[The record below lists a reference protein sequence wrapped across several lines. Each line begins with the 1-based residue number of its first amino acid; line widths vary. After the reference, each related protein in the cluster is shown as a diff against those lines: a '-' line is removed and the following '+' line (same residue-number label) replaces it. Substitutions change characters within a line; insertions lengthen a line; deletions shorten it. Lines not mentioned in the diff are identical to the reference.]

1 MSLDSI
7 MTGFGNLL
15 TLVSAALGGSAM
27 HRQVI
32 LSCNAEK
39 LILPVTP
46 ASYDMQTSQNNRTV
60 DIIEFGEAQ
69 LFGNPA
75 LKRLKFSSFF
85 PSLMHE
91 YPFIVGDS
99 KTPAECIEL
108 LTKWKEAK
116 APIRVIITD
125 TNINLM
131 MGLKQFDYSER
142 DGSRD
147 VYYTLSFIEYKELN
161 TPMANNDKQTSDE
174 TGLKERAS
182 DVESP
187 DTVTLVDKANDV
199 LDASKKVYGDYT
211 HYRNIIQSNNLKDL
225 AINNIGKLKL
235 GERLKVPK

>member
-1 MSLDSI
+1 MSLDSL

-15 TLVSAALGGSAM
+15 TLVSAALGGGSM
-27 HRQVI
+27 YRQVI

-46 ASYDMQTSQNNRTV
+46 ASYEMQTGQNNRIV

-85 PSLMHE
+85 PSPTHE
-91 YPFIVGDS
+91 YPFVVGDN
-99 KTPAECIEL
+99 KTPAECVEM

-116 APIRVIITD
+116 APIRVIISD
-125 TNINLM
+125 TNINLIM
-131 MGLKQFDYSER
+131 ALKQFDYSER

-147 VYYTLSFIEYKELN
+147 IYYTLSFIEYKELN
-161 TPMANNDKQTSDE
+161 TPMANNDKQTAEE
-174 TGLKERAS
+174 TGQKERAA
-182 DVESP
+182 DMETP
-187 DTVTLVDKANDV
+187 DTVTLTDKVNDV
-199 LDASKKVYGDYT
+199 LDASKKAYGDYT
-211 HYRNIIQSNNLKDL
+211 HYRNIIQSNNIKDL

>member
-1 MSLDSI
+1 MSLDSL
-7 MTGFGNLL
+7 MTGFENLL
-15 TLVSAALGGSAM
+15 TLVSAALGGGSM
-27 HRQVI
+27 YRQVI

-46 ASYDMQTSQNNRTV
+46 ASYEMQTGQNNRIV

-85 PSLMHE
+85 SSPTHE
-91 YPFIVGDS
+91 YPFVVGDN
-99 KTPAECIEL
+99 KTPAECVEM

-116 APIRVIITD
+116 APIRVIISD

-131 MGLKQFDYSER
+131 MALKQFDYSER

-147 VYYTLSFIEYKELN
+147 IYYTLSFIEYKELN
-161 TPMANNDKQTSDE
+161 TPMANNDKQTAEE
-174 TGLKERAS
+174 TGLKERAA
-182 DVESP
+182 DMETP
-187 DTVTLVDKANDV
+187 DTVTLTDKVNDV
-199 LDASKKVYGDYT
+199 LDASKKAYGDYT
-211 HYRNIIQSNNLKDL
+211 HYRNIIQSNNIKDL